1 LTEEELIQGCVK
13 KISGHQRLLFERYA
27 GKMMSVCLRYAND
40 QHVAQDILQTG
51 FIRVFDNIH
60 QFRHEGSFEGW
71 MKRIFANVALRH
83 LSKKKLDF
91 REIGDRQVDG
101 ISEDPSVFS
110 KISEAEIHA
119 MIRML
124 PDGYRTV
131 FNLNIIEGYSHDEIA
146 EMLKIQPGTSRTQ
159 LLKARK
165 MLQGLILKSF
175 NLITV

>member
-1 LTEEELIQGCVK
+1 MTEEELIQGCIK
-13 KISGHQRLLFERYA
+13 KVSSHQRLLFDRYA

-40 QHVAQDILQTG
+40 QHIAQDILQTG
-51 FIRVFDNIH
+51 FIRIFDNIH

-71 MKRIFANVALRH
+71 MKRVFANVALRY
-83 LSKKKLDF
+83 LSKKKLEF
-91 REIGDRQVDG
+91 REIGEHHVEG
-101 ISEDPSVFS
+101 VSEDPSVLS

-131 FNLNIIEGYSHDEIA
+131 FNLNIIEGYSHEEIA
-146 EMLKIQPGTSRTQ
+146 VMLKIQPTTSRTQ

-165 MLQGLILKSF
+165 MLQGLILKSY